1 MNEPQESPT
10 AIGRRDFLRGAT
22 FASVPLAFF
31 PSALAGAATGGEER
45 PPADLIVREKKPE
58 NLEFPFSTLDRF
70 LTPNDRFYVRNHFP
84 APELDASTWRLKVE
98 GAVKRPL
105 ELSYEDL
112 KKLPTR
118 TVTATLECAGNSR
131 ALLDPKVGGVQWELG
146 AVGNAEWAGVPLA
159 AVLERAGL
167 KNAAVEVVLEG
178 ADKGEVSGPPKSP
191 GVIPFARSLP
201 LAKARRLEVLLA
213 HKMNGADLP
222 KSHGSPLR
230 AVVSGWYGMA
240 SVKWLTR
247 ILVTERPFAGY
258 FQTMNYTYWE
268 RLRGLATLTPITGM
282 QVKSLVARPAAGEV
296 IPAGKSY
303 RVHGAAWVGES
314 EVTKVEVSTDG
325 GKTWA
330 EAELAGK
337 SRPFAWRLWE
347 QEWRPAREG
356 KYTILSRA
364 TDGSGRVQPLKRDRD
379 RLNYMISHVLPVE
392 VTVR

>member
-1 MNEPQESPT
+1 MD
-10 AIGRRDFLRGAT
+10 RRDFLRGAAL
-22 FASVPLAFF
+22 ASVPLAFS
-31 PSALAGAATGGEER
+31 PLALAGAAAGGEER
-45 PPADLIVREKKPE
+45 PPAGLIVREKKPE

-70 LTPNDRFYVRNHFP
+70 LTPNNLFYVRNHFP

-98 GAVKRPL
+98 GAVERPL
-105 ELSYEDL
+105 ALSYEDL

-118 TVTATLECAGNSR
+118 AVTATLECAGNSR
-131 ALLDPKVGGVQWELG
+131 ALLVPKAGGVPWELG
-146 AVGNAEWAGVPLA
+146 AVGNAEWAGVPLG

-167 KNAAVEVVLEG
+167 KDAAVEVVLEG

-201 LAKARRLEVLLA
+201 LAKARRPEVLLA

-222 KSHGSPLR
+222 ASHGFPLR

-247 ILVTERPFAGY
+247 LLVTERPFAGY

-268 RLRGLATLTPITGM
+268 RVRGLATLAPITGM
-282 QVKSLVARPAAGEV
+282 QVKSLVARPTAGET

-303 RVHGAAWVGES
+303 RVHGAAWAGES
-314 EVTKVEVSTDG
+314 EVAKVDVSTDG
-325 GKTWA
+325 GKTWEKA
-330 EAELAGK
+330 NLAGK
-337 SRPFAWRLWE
+337 SVPFAWRLWE
-347 QEWRPAREG
+347 HEWRPAEAG
-356 KYTILSRA
+356 KYTVLSRA
-364 TDGSGRVQPLKRDRD
+364 TDSRGRVQPLQRDRD
-379 RLNYMISHVLPVE
+379 RLNYMVAHVLPVE